1 MEGKKNIRNFL
12 IEEIAS
18 LANYSLLDSV
28 VVSGGNPRVLELFLD
43 NPFFYRRSGNIRV
56 RKRTRKGKNRI

>member
-43 NPFFYRRSGNIRV
+43 NPFSIDGVAI
-56 RKRTRKGKNRI
+56 